1 MHYRFM
7 GIDVDVPFKIV
18 LRNDLG
24 VLHSIDA
31 KQLAIDIHAGK
42 TEVDLIKSD
51 GKTVW
56 ANGWDLLKESPI
68 YSGTNKRNDGIVTA
82 FGYMCKGGREYV
94 MCVNIANEILY
105 IPIDMYNKIKMS
117 YGQTIVLGNEYFASY
132 TRFRV
137 DCRWHSVVDKKI
149 IKEKL
154 WHYDSNGKYCG
165 CFDERKDLV
174 LLNRIIGKDSKIVG
188 FRVLTRELKVINIRY
203 WDMLSHL
210 FQNAEICD
218 ISGGWIDIEH
228 YGQHLLLKNRDIIT
242 DLEFM
247 SVNGQRPYEMCTDCN
262 FGTGRNTDVYKVY
275 RYQNA
280 KYFGGML
287 PFNVRIT
294 WNNRLSRC
302 AGYCTNHDRDISL
315 SPHYADRFPDD
326 IPSVLLHEMIH
337 LWERNHTAGFNNQLE
352 RIRELGGDVHRFSKG
367 RAKEKKGK
375 KYTVRCI
382 GCGNIHKRDR
392 LINDHSRCAAC
403 GYDEFSYMINERP
416 DLGWML
422 KEDILDLRSL
432 T

>member
-1 MHYRFM
+1 MHYKFM
-7 GIDVDVPFKIV
+7 GVNIDSKYGIV
-18 LRNDLG
+18 VRNDLG
-24 VLHSIDA
+24 VIQSIDA
-31 KQLAIDIHAGK
+31 KQLAMDIHTGK
-42 TEVDLIKSD
+42 HTVDLIKSD

-56 ANGWDLLKESPI
+56 SNGWDLLKESPI
-68 YSGTNKRNDGIVTA
+68 YDGTKKRNDGVVIA
-82 FGYMCKGGREYV
+82 FGYMNKGGREYV
-94 MCVNIANEILY
+94 MCINKADEILY
-105 IPIDMYNKIKMS
+105 IPIEMYNKVKMS

-132 TRFRV
+132 TRFRI

-154 WHYDSNGKYCG
+154 WHYDSNGKYSG
-165 CFDERKDLV
+165 CFDSRKDLV
-174 LLNRIIGKDSKIVG
+174 LLNRIIGKDNKVVG
-188 FRVLTRELKVINIRY
+188 FRVLTTELKVVNIRY

-218 ISGGWIDIEH
+218 LSGGYFDIEH
-228 YGQHLLLKNRDIIT
+228 YGNHLLLKDRDIYIDMDFNT
-242 DLEFM
+242 
-247 SVNGQRPYEMCTDCN
+247 VNGQRPLETDLSGYT
-262 FGTGRNTDVYKVY
+262 GTGRNTDVYAVY

-280 KYFGGML
+280 KYFGGLL
-287 PFNVRIT
+287 PFNTRIT
-294 WNNRLSRC
+294 WNGRLSRC

-337 LWERNHTAGFNNQLE
+337 LWERNHTSGFNSQLE

-382 GCGNIHKRDR
+382 GCGNVHRRDR
-392 LINDHSRCAAC
+392 LINDTSRCAAC
-403 GYDEFSYMINERP
+403 GYDEFAYMINERP